1 MPTVLGQ
8 HTKSA
13 LGFEDMVVQ
22 QVITIALWTS
32 TVTEALSILRRRPIK
47 VDRRRVYFLGFSDVL
62 NAVATMTNHSSN
74 STAHWFRHD
83 EIVVGCDRVA
93 TQNSYVCIKIG
104 KLFEVTRRSVTRALP
119 DKYNRQLTS
128 EGGARIHCMHACV
141 GELICIALF
150 FCYKFKI
157 LNNKEKPS
165 TTGN

>member
-32 TVTEALSILRRRPIK
+32 TVTEGAFYTTTPADKSRSTPGVLPSVLRRAERCCYYDQI
-47 VDRRRVYFLGFSDVL
+47 DQSY
-62 NAVATMTNHSSN
+62 SSN

-104 KLFEVTRRSVTRALP
+104 KLFEVTRRSVTRA
-119 DKYNRQLTS
+119 
-128 EGGARIHCMHACV
+128 
-141 GELICIALF
+141 
-150 FCYKFKI
+150 
-157 LNNKEKPS
+157 
-165 TTGN
+165 

>member
-22 QVITIALWTS
+22 QVIALWTS
-32 TVTEALSILRRRPIK
+32 TVTEGAFYTTTLADKSRSTPG
-47 VDRRRVYFLGFSDVL
+47 VDYFLGFSDVL

-104 KLFEVTRRSVTRALP
+104 KLFEVTRRSVTRA
-119 DKYNRQLTS
+119 
-128 EGGARIHCMHACV
+128 
-141 GELICIALF
+141 
-150 FCYKFKI
+150 
-157 LNNKEKPS
+157 
-165 TTGN
+165 